1 MLAKPLVLILL
12 ACSLGLA
19 SCSNNDNP
27 IITPTADPVS
37 ATNNEGPELVIE
49 PVSLNL
55 QVGRS
60 TQASSLFN
68 QEGEIKR
75 GLPTTW
81 SSLNP
86 DIVSVD
92 EDGNVTALR
101 PGNTRI
107 RAVTLGEEALAL
119 VTVTAAGAGSPPATE
134 APPAQPDGGLS
145 TVDEDSENSEELAKL
160 RTIVIRPENEVIQ
173 PTLFKFSRL
182 GETRQF
188 VALGKDAEGQDIP
201 NLTFSW
207 SSSNEDAATVNTT
220 GVVTAVA
227 TGTSNLIASAGNITS
242 NIVQVVVQEGTI
254 RANIR
259 FTE

>member
-27 IITPTADPVS
+27 IITPISDPVS
-37 ATNNEGPELVIE
+37 ASNNEGPQLVIE
-49 PVSLNL
+49 PASVNL
-55 QVGRS
+55 QVGK
-60 TQASSLFN
+60 TMQATSLLN
-68 QEGEIKR
+68 QEGDIKR

-86 DIVSVD
+86 DIVSID
-92 EDGNVTALR
+92 ENGQITALK

-107 RAVTLGEEALAL
+107 KAVTLGSEALAL
-119 VTVTAAGAGSPPATE
+119 VSVT
-134 APPAQPDGGLS
+134 PAQASDANSGTPSTDGSSGGLS
-145 TVDEDSENSEELAKL
+145 TVDEDSETSVELAKL
-160 RTIVIRPENEVIQ
+160 RTIVVRPENEVIQ

-188 VALGKDAEGQDIP
+188 VAVGKDSEGQDIL
-201 NLTFSW
+201 NLTYSW
-207 SSSNEDAATVNTT
+207 SSSNEAVATVNST
-220 GVVTAVA
+220 GVVTAVS
-227 TGTSNLIASAGNITS
+227 TGTTNLIASAGNITS

>member
-27 IITPTADPVS
+27 IITPISDPVS
-37 ATNNEGPELVIE
+37 ASNNEGPQLVIE
-49 PVSLNL
+49 PASVNL
-55 QVGRS
+55 QVGK
-60 TQASSLFN
+60 TMQATSLLN
-68 QEGEIKR
+68 QEGDIKR

-81 SSLNP
+81 TSLNP
-86 DIVSVD
+86 DIVSID
-92 EDGNVTALR
+92 ENGKITALK

-107 RAVTLGEEALAL
+107 KAVTLGSEALAL
-119 VTVTAAGAGSPPATE
+119 VSVTPAQAGSTSTPTT
-134 APPAQPDGGLS
+134 DTGGGLN
-145 TVDEDSENSEELAKL
+145 TVDENSETSVELAKL

-188 VALGKDAEGQDIP
+188 VAVGKDSEGQDIL
-201 NLTFSW
+201 NLTYSW
-207 SSSNEDAATVNTT
+207 SSSNEAVATVNST
-220 GVVTAVA
+220 GVVTAVS
-227 TGTSNLIASAGNITS
+227 TGTTNLIASAGNITS

>member
-27 IITPTADPVS
+27 IITPTMDSVNS
-37 ATNNEGPELVIE
+37 SNNEGPQLVIE
-49 PVSLNL
+49 PGTISL
-55 QVGRS
+55 QVGR
-60 TQASSLFN
+60 TLQATSLLS
-68 QEGEIKR
+68 QEGDIKR

-81 SSLNP
+81 TSLNP

-92 EDGNVTALR
+92 ENGNITALK

-107 RAVTLGEEALAL
+107 KAVTLGNEALAL
-119 VTVTAAGAGSPPATE
+119 VTVSAAQAGST
-134 APPAQPDGGLS
+134 DSTSGNTGGGLS
-145 TVDEDSENSEELAKL
+145 TVDEDSETSAELAKL

-188 VALGKDAEGQDIP
+188 VAIGKDSEGQDIA

-207 SSSNEDAATVNTT
+207 SSSDESIATVNST

>member
-27 IITPTADPVS
+27 IITPISDPAS
-37 ATNNEGPELVIE
+37 ASSNEGPQLVIE
-49 PVSLNL
+49 PASVNL
-55 QVGRS
+55 QVGK
-60 TQASSLFN
+60 TMQANSLLN
-68 QEGEIKR
+68 QEGDIKR

-81 SSLNP
+81 TSLNP
-86 DIVSVD
+86 DIVSID
-92 EDGNVTALR
+92 ENGKITALK

-107 RAVTLGEEALAL
+107 KAVTLGSEALAL
-119 VTVTAAGAGSPPATE
+119 VSVTASQSGTPSGTPTT
-134 APPAQPDGGLS
+134 DTGGGLN
-145 TVDEDSENSEELAKL
+145 TTDEDSETSVELAKL

-188 VALGKDAEGQDIP
+188 LAVGKDSEGQDIL
-201 NLTFSW
+201 NLTYSW
-207 SSSNEDAATVNTT
+207 SSSDEDVATVNST
-220 GVVTAVA
+220 GVVTALS
-227 TGTSNLIASAGNITS
+227 TGTTNLIASAGNITS

>member
-37 ATNNEGPELVIE
+37 ASNNEGPQLVIE
-49 PVSLNL
+49 PGAINLEVGKTL
-55 QVGRS
+55 QV
-60 TQASSLFN
+60 SSLLS
-68 QEGEIKR
+68 QEGDIKR

-86 DIVSVD
+86 DIVSID
-92 EDGNVTALR
+92 ENGQITALK

-107 RAVTLGEEALAL
+107 KAVTLGNEALAL
-119 VTVTAAGAGSPPATE
+119 VSVTAAGAGSANGNT
-134 APPAQPDGGLS
+134 APDNTGGLS
-145 TVDEDSENSEELAKL
+145 TVDEDSETSVELAKL
-160 RTIVIRPENEVIQ
+160 RTIVVRPENEVIQ

-182 GETRQF
+182 EETRQF
-188 VALGKDAEGQDIP
+188 VAIGKDSEGQDIA

-207 SSSNEDAATVNTT
+207 SSSDESVATVNST
-220 GVVTAVA
+220 GVVTAVS
-227 TGTSNLIASAGNITS
+227 TGTTNLIASAGNITS

>member
-19 SCSNNDNP
+19 SCNNNDNP
-27 IITPTADPVS
+27 IITPTMDSVNS
-37 ATNNEGPELVIE
+37 SNNEGPQLVIE
-49 PVSLNL
+49 PGTISL
-55 QVGRS
+55 QVGR
-60 TQASSLFN
+60 TLQATSLLS
-68 QEGEIKR
+68 QEGDIKR

-92 EDGNVTALR
+92 ENGNITALK

-107 RAVTLGEEALAL
+107 KAVTLGNEALAL
-119 VTVTAAGAGSPPATE
+119 VTVSAAQAGGTDGTPGNS
-134 APPAQPDGGLS
+134 DGGLS
-145 TVDEDSENSEELAKL
+145 TVDEDSETSAELAKL

-188 VALGKDAEGQDIP
+188 VAIGKDSEGQDIA

-207 SSSNEDAATVNTT
+207 SSSDESIATVNST

>member
-19 SCSNNDNP
+19 SCNNNDNP
-27 IITPTADPVS
+27 IITPTMDSVNS
-37 ATNNEGPELVIE
+37 SNNEGPQLVIE
-49 PVSLNL
+49 PGTISL
-55 QVGRS
+55 QVGR
-60 TQASSLFN
+60 TLQATSLLS
-68 QEGEIKR
+68 QEGDIKR

-92 EDGNVTALR
+92 ENGNITALK

-107 RAVTLGEEALAL
+107 KAVTLGNEALAL
-119 VTVTAAGAGSPPATE
+119 VTVSAAQAGGTDGTPGNAG
-134 APPAQPDGGLS
+134 GGLS
-145 TVDEDSENSEELAKL
+145 TVDEDSETSAELAKL

-188 VALGKDAEGQDIP
+188 VAIGKDSEGQDIA

-207 SSSNEDAATVNTT
+207 SSSDESIATVNST

>member
-19 SCSNNDNP
+19 SCNNNDNP
-27 IITPTADPVS
+27 IITPTMDSVNS
-37 ATNNEGPELVIE
+37 SNNEGPQLVIE
-49 PVSLNL
+49 PGTISL
-55 QVGRS
+55 QVGR
-60 TQASSLFN
+60 TLQATSLLS
-68 QEGEIKR
+68 QEGDIKR

-92 EDGNVTALR
+92 ENGNITALK

-107 RAVTLGEEALAL
+107 KAVTLGNEALAL
-119 VTVTAAGAGSPPATE
+119 VTVSAAQAGGTNGTPGNS
-134 APPAQPDGGLS
+134 DGGLS
-145 TVDEDSENSEELAKL
+145 TVDEDSETSAELAKL

-188 VALGKDAEGQDIP
+188 VAIGKDSEGQDIA

-207 SSSNEDAATVNTT
+207 SSSDESIATVNST

>member
-27 IITPTADPVS
+27 IITPIMDPINS
-37 ATNNEGPELVIE
+37 SNNEGPQLVIE
-49 PVSLNL
+49 PGTISL
-55 QVGRS
+55 QVGR
-60 TQASSLFN
+60 TLQATSLLS
-68 QEGEIKR
+68 QEGDIKR

-92 EDGNVTALR
+92 ENGNITALK

-107 RAVTLGEEALAL
+107 KAVTLGNEALAL
-119 VTVTAAGAGSPPATE
+119 VTVSAAQAGGTDASPGNPG
-134 APPAQPDGGLS
+134 GGLS
-145 TVDEDSENSEELAKL
+145 TVDEDSETSAELAKL

-188 VALGKDAEGQDIP
+188 VAIGKDSEGQDIA

-207 SSSNEDAATVNTT
+207 SSSDESIATVNST

>member
-19 SCSNNDNP
+19 SCNNNDNP
-27 IITPTADPVS
+27 IITPTMDSVNS
-37 ATNNEGPELVIE
+37 SNNEGPQLVIE
-49 PVSLNL
+49 PGTISL
-55 QVGRS
+55 QVGR
-60 TQASSLFN
+60 TLQATSLLS
-68 QEGEIKR
+68 QEGDIKR

-92 EDGNVTALR
+92 ENGNITALK

-107 RAVTLGEEALAL
+107 KAVTLGNEALAL
-119 VTVTAAGAGSPPATE
+119 VTVSAAQAGGTDGTPGNSG
-134 APPAQPDGGLS
+134 GGLS
-145 TVDEDSENSEELAKL
+145 TVDEDSETSAELAKL

-188 VALGKDAEGQDIP
+188 VAIGKDSEGQDIA

-207 SSSNEDAATVNTT
+207 SSSDESIATVNST

>member
-27 IITPTADPVS
+27 IITPTMDPVDS
-37 ATNNEGPELVIE
+37 SNNEGPQLVIE
-49 PVSLNL
+49 PGTISL
-55 QVGRS
+55 QVGR
-60 TQASSLFN
+60 TLQATSLLS
-68 QEGEIKR
+68 QEGDIKR

-92 EDGNVTALR
+92 ENGNITALK
-101 PGNTRI
+101 PGNTRVK
-107 RAVTLGEEALAL
+107 AVTLGSEALAL
-119 VTVTAAGAGSPPATE
+119 VTVSAAGSTGTTPTSPETPE
-134 APPAQPDGGLS
+134 GGLG
-145 TVDEDSENSEELAKL
+145 TVDEDSEVSAELAKL

-188 VALGKDAEGQDIP
+188 VAIGKDSEGQDIA

-207 SSSNEDAATVNTT
+207 SSSDESIATVNST